1 MRLIKAGAGIAAF
14 RLFHWRSERD
24 HLHAGTDMRSLIM
37 IRLLRL
43 SAALLAGAVLT
54 GCATSATIQ
63 QIRTDP
69 GRYQHKSVSVSGTV
83 NSSVGTPLVP
93 VQFYTLSDGT
103 GEINVVAA
111 RSTDTPARGAHV
123 RVKGRVNTVATFGN
137 RSLGLHLQEESRKRT
152 D

>member
-1 MRLIKAGAGIAAF
+1 MT
-14 RLFHWRSERD
+14 SETAPHPRT
-24 HLHAGTDMRSLIM
+24 APG
-37 IRLLRL
+37 LLRL
-43 SAALLAGAVLT
+43 CAALLTSAALT

-69 GRYQHKSVSVSGTV
+69 GRYQNKSVNVAGTV
-83 NSSVGTPLVP
+83 SRSVGSPLLP

-103 GEINVVAA
+103 GEINVLAK
-111 RSTDTPARGAHV
+111 SNNTPGRGAHV
-123 RVKGRVNTVATFGN
+123 RVKARVNQVAALGN